1 MVFPKDSSLPTQ
13 LLASCFDST
22 SATYKYYWF
31 LSILDSLSKDKLVIQ
46 KIELFS
52 RMVSIPWYTVNYF
65 QVSFGKQDVIHR
77 EIENIKSL
85 EKISIDENKEVIV
98 SKLMKSEN
106 LETQR
111 ALYHF
116 DNQVPHWFLS
126 PWFGTNK
133 SKKDIYS
140 GSKNFD
146 NECLY
151 ALYQDRIELNANWL
165 VYLIKNIR
173 FLKDFCFW
181 NLAVFLQKRN
191 PGIPEIP
198 SKLVKPAIRNSLS
211 NQRNNFWNL
220 VFDELGEME
229 CIYTGEKLN
238 KSKYAVEHFI
248 PYSYVCHDLI
258 WNLIPADP
266 QFNSHKSNKLPR
278 LDDYFDRFYKIQK
291 QAVEIVLSKKPSSKY
306 LLDYL
311 YLFKNLDEIKDLS
324 NVFEEQRFK
333 DVFHPL
339 IIMAHNSG
347 FQFLS
352 NHEK

>member
-1 MVFPKDSSLPTQ
+1 MEFPKDSNLPTQ

-31 LSILDSLSKDKLVIQ
+31 LSILESLCANRLVIP
-46 KIELFS
+46 KTELFS
-52 RMVSIPWYTVNYF
+52 NMIAIPWYTVNYF

-77 EIENIKSL
+77 EIENIKSF

-98 SKLMKSEN
+98 SKLTQSQN
-106 LETQR
+106 LQTQK

-126 PWFGTNK
+126 PWFDSNK
-133 SKKDIYS
+133 SKKDIYA

-151 ALYQDRIELNANWL
+151 ALYQDRIELNPNWL
-165 VYLIKNIR
+165 AYLIENIR
-173 FLKDFCFW
+173 FLKDFCYW

-191 PGIPEIP
+191 PGVPEIP
-198 SKLVKPAIRNSLS
+198 NKLIKPAVRSALT
-211 NQRNNFWNL
+211 NQRRNFWNV
-220 VFDELGEME
+220 VFDELGEID

-238 KSKYAVEHFI
+238 KSNYAVEHFI
-248 PYSYVCHDLI
+248 PYSYVCHDLM
-258 WNLIPADP
+258 WNLVPADP
-266 QFNSHKSNKLPR
+266 RFNSHKSNKLPS
-278 LDDYFDRFYKIQK
+278 LDDYFDGFYRIQK
-291 QAVEIVLSKKPSSKY
+291 EAVEIVLSKKPTSNY
-306 LLDYL
+306 LFDYL
-311 YLFKNLDEIKDLS
+311 YLFKNLDGIEDLP
-324 NVFEEQRFK
+324 NVFEEKRFK

-347 FQFLS
+347 FQYLS
-352 NHEK
+352 KS